1 MAQNKEDLLCPF
13 CEADIRGT
21 EQLLFHVNF
30 CHSHEDPAI
39 LYEINQSL
47 KEWIRGNNESNT
59 VVKLR
64 FSKKINKFEKISHL
78 F

>member
-1 MAQNKEDLLCPF
+1 MTQNKKDLLCPF

-21 EQLLFHVNF
+21 EQLLFHVNLS
-30 CHSHEDPAI
+30 HSHEDPAI
-39 LYEINQSL
+39 LFEINQSL
-47 KEWIRGNNESNT
+47 KEWIRGKNESNT
-59 VVKLR
+59 TVKLG